1 VCAARRHIAMGS
13 IVEIPVR
20 GWDVREE
27 CLLAVNPDRVLSRV
41 RRALEDALTARLLDL
56 EAT

>member
-1 VCAARRHIAMGS
+1 MGS